1 MSGPLE
7 GIRVLDFTIAQQG
20 PHATKLLADMGAEV
34 IKVEA
39 STGRP
44 GGGEPWM
51 QGFLLAHNR
60 NKRSITLD
68 LKHPKG
74 NEIARRL
81 AATSDVVTSNF
92 RQGVMEKLGLGFE
105 ELRELNPRIVVVQGS
120 GWGPFGPR
128 VTEGAVDMVG
138 HGRGGMMWRTG
149 FEGGAPMTTGCAVT
163 DQVGALVFGT
173 GLLAALTRAQRS
185 GQGEK
190 VDTSLYGGQVALQ
203 AWEFAEHSLRGGSEP
218 RAGVGHPLI
227 NGRGVWQAFE
237 AADGWLAIGC
247 TDPAQIATLCDSV
260 GLRAP
265 AAGALDETAIGA
277 VVEGLRERLPSRPA
291 AEWVE
296 QLRAAGIAAAPVQ
309 RYADIRDDPQVR
321 ANGYLVEMDHPEHG
335 HITVVGMPILFDR
348 EPMTSSTPPPSYG
361 EHTERYLEELG
372 YSWDEITQLR
382 DEKAY

>member
-1 MSGPLE
+1 
-7 GIRVLDFTIAQQG
+7 
-20 PHATKLLADMGAEV
+20 
-34 IKVEA
+34 
-39 STGRP
+39 
-44 GGGEPWM
+44 
-51 QGFLLAHNR
+51 
-60 NKRSITLD
+60 
-68 LKHPKG
+68 
-74 NEIARRL
+74 
-81 AATSDVVTSNF
+81 VVTSNF

-105 ELRELNPRIVVVQGS
+105 DLRALNPRIVVVQGS

-138 HGRGGMMWRTG
+138 HGRGGLMWRTG
-149 FEGGAPMTTGCAVT
+149 FEGGPPMTTGCAVT
-163 DQVGALVFGT
+163 DQVGALVLGT
-173 GLLAALTRAQRS
+173 GLLAALARAQRT

-203 AWEFAEHSLRGGSEP
+203 AWEFAERSLRGGGDEP

-247 TDPAQIATLCDSV
+247 TDPAQIATLCERV
-260 GLRAP
+260 GLP
-265 AAGALDETAIGA
+265 ARQSAGPLDEAAIGA
-277 VVEGLRERLPSRPA
+277 VVDGLRERLPARPA
-291 AEWVE
+291 LEWVE
-296 QLRAAGIAAAPVQ
+296 QLRTAGIAAAPVQ

-348 EPMTSSTPPPSYG
+348 EPMTTATPPPNYG

-372 YSWDEITQLR
+372 YGWDEITRLR